1 MNVGNG
7 ANGAII
13 GALNINA
20 NIGNA
25 MIVNGATE
33 IEVINNATLNV
44 TNTDLPLDRLVV
56 NNGGTLTLNNSYA
69 LANAQTTVYVG
80 FNSAI
85 TLNGIE
91 MNLGQ
96 VYLDYPANFN
106 FMHNNVAFHIQ
117 TPNVPHAMPMMIP
130 DIHHLANLYEFLGQH
145 DFNTQLPLEHTHA
158 LKLYQEHQEIV
169 DMMLGQN
176 NIAVPGLTHYIN
188 THCL

>member
-1 MNVGNG
+1 MGKVKVDGPAVNVSISLSNVNANVNVGNG

-44 TNTDLPLDRLVV
+44 TNSDLPLDRLVV

-130 DIHHLANLYEFLGQH
+130 DIHHLANLCEFWVSMILI
-145 DFNTQLPLEHTHA
+145 LS
-158 LKLYQEHQEIV
+158 YR
-169 DMMLGQN
+169 
-176 NIAVPGLTHYIN
+176 
-188 THCL
+188 